1 MATHLGRE
9 GIIKVNQ
16 FRVVGELR
24 NYSLSHNSDVVED
37 STLNDAYRTKKATL
51 QTWTMSADVYWDEED
66 AGQVRLTPGAYVL
79 IDLYPEGIASSA
91 VFYGAFGYVT
101 KYDISGTFDGMVE
114 GSITV
119 EGTGIL
125 STLTV

>member
-9 GIIKVNQ
+9 GIIKVAIS
-16 FRVVGELR
+16 RVVGELR
-24 NYSLSHNSDVVED
+24 NYSLSHSSDVVED

-51 QTWTMSADVYWDEED
+51 QTWSMSADVYWDEADE
-66 AGQVRLTPGAYVL
+66 GQIRLTPGANVF
-79 IDLYPEGIASSA
+79 IDLYPEGVASSA
-91 VFYGAFGYVT
+91 IYYGGLGVVT

-119 EGTGIL
+119 EGNGVL
-125 STLTV
+125 PTLTV

>member
-9 GIIKVNQ
+9 GTIKVALT
-16 FRVVGELR
+16 RVVGELR
-24 NYSLSHNSDVVED
+24 NYSLSHSSDVVED
-37 STLNDAYRTKKATL
+37 STLNDTYRTKKATL
-51 QTWTMSADVYWDEED
+51 QTWTMSADVYWDETDE
-66 AGQVRLTPGAYVL
+66 GQVRLTPGSGVL
-79 IDLYPEGIASSA
+79 IDLYPEGFASSA
-91 VFYGAFGYVT
+91 VYYGGFGVVT
-101 KYDISGTFDGMVE
+101 KFDISGTFDGMVE